1 MPAKK
6 KMTPKDGGYVF
17 PSEGKKFTEEEVAA
31 AFGGKSVSFDA
42 HDITSKIIE
51 FGKILTGISL
61 YGYQEEAV
69 YAIIY
74 SVITFSGDV
83 KTMLFSRQS
92 GKSEAMA
99 FIVDTLCVLLP
110 ALGKII
116 PDLEQFSTGFRVG
129 LFAPQ
134 SDQVQTTYSRAMT
147 RINSANAEMVLADP
161 DIDVYLESTARLE
174 LSNGSY
180 LAGQVASKQ
189 SKIESKTYDMVI
201 VEEAQDVEDLIVSKC
216 YAEDTRINMPYGDWI
231 TIKDVVERK
240 TEVLTPEGKIRPT
253 DWINTGVQEVFRIE
267 LCNGRH
273 LDVTELHRN
282 LAFRRNYNSQKPFEC
297 LTKDLKVGD
306 RLAVRDKLPTF
317 GHYGDYSMGLVLGL
331 LLGDGCFTQGVQFCG
346 FREVWDYVAPHV
358 ERMGCSVSMREP
370 KSNGLIEGAFVNFG
384 HCNDHRA
391 NKIQWW
397 LKDLGLYGLTGF
409 YKFIPNLPY
418 SEEFLKGLICGL
430 FEADGSVQ
438 AAKKG
443 NIRYASIS
451 KRLVE
456 DISFQLQKFGIHC
469 SISVKDQERGFGKT
483 ANRLYELHIRDRIS
497 VIRFADT
504 FRLITKNELLDKA
517 KNIALSLNTN
527 AGCAKVFD
535 DGNRYIRIKSIR
547 SIGKKQTYCV
557 TVPTKD
563 HWIIANGIVSGNSI
577 EPMLSSTAGTL
588 IKVGTT
594 GMCKNHFWYEIQHNR
609 QIDRKV
615 IDPRIRNHFEFD
627 YKRIIK
633 DRREQYEIDHKRFHL
648 NYEADILRKKARWG
662 EDSQSFKLAYALIWD
677 LESGMLLTD
686 KEFNGIINR
695 KLGLQ
700 MPDATDRV
708 VAGLDIGKSPA
719 ETVLT
724 IAKVFSREEAF
735 EKPYKQILAWVALGG
750 LDYEAQHHVILD
762 CIVEF
767 NISAIYADY
776 TGVGKAVVDR
786 LMYACGEYVDITP
799 YTFTAQSKSD
809 MWFNFTSEIQTR
821 HLIVPANSKVRATTE
836 YMKFEEQMKNCQKYF
851 NGSYMVCEKSE
862 GYFDDFVDSAALM
875 CLAANEEQA
884 VEEEVEVLDNPLY
897 RGIKD
902 TIGALHRNSYIF

>member
-1 MPAKK
+1 M
-6 KMTPKDGGYVF
+6 PKDDGYVF
-17 PSEGKKFTEEEVAA
+17 PSKGKKVTEEEVTS
-31 AFGGKSVSFDA
+31 AFEGKSVSFDA
-42 HDITSKIIE
+42 HEITSKIIE
-51 FGKILTGISL
+51 FGKILTGLSL
-61 YGYQEEAV
+61 YRYQEEAV

-99 FIVDTLCVLLP
+99 FIIDTLCVLLP

-147 RINSANAEMVLADP
+147 RINSANAEMILSDP

-201 VEEAQDVEDLIVSKC
+201 VEEAQDVDDLIVSKC
-216 YAEDTRINMPYGDWI
+216 YSEDTIINMPYGDWI
-231 TIKDVVERK
+231 TIKDVVQRK
-240 TEVLTPEGKIRPT
+240 TEVMTPDGKIRPT
-253 DWINTGVQEVFRIE
+253 KWLDTGVQEVLRIE

-273 LDVTELHRN
+273 LDVTPLHRN
-282 LAFRRNYNSQKPFEC
+282 LTLRRNHNGQRPFEC
-297 LTKDLKVGD
+297 LTKDLRVGD
-306 RLAVRDKLPTF
+306 RLAVKDVIPTF

-346 FREVWDYVAPHV
+346 FKEVWEYVTPHV
-358 ERMGCSVSMREP
+358 EHMGCTVSMRKP
-370 KSNGLIEGAFVNFG
+370 KRNGLIEGAFVNLG
-384 HCNDHRA
+384 HCNDHKS

-409 YKFIPNLPY
+409 NKFIPNLPY
-418 SEEFLKGLICGL
+418 SKEFLKGLICGL

-438 AAKKG
+438 ALKKG

-456 DISFQLQKFGIHC
+456 DISFQLQKFGVHC
-469 SISVKDQERGFGKT
+469 SISVKEQKMGFGKT
-483 ANRLYELHIRDRIS
+483 SNRLYELHIRDGLS
-497 VIRFADT
+497 VIRFAET
-504 FRLITKNELLDKA
+504 FRLITKNDTLDKA
-517 KNIALSLNTN
+517 CELARRLNMK
-527 AGCAKVFD
+527 AGGTKVYE
-535 DGNRYIRIKSIR
+535 DGNRYVRIKSIR
-547 SIGKKQTYCV
+547 SIGNKQTYCV

-594 GMCKNHFWYEIQHNR
+594 GMYKNHFWYEIQHNR
-609 QIDRKV
+609 QLDRKV

-627 YKRIIK
+627 YKCIIK
-633 DRREQYEIDHKRFHL
+633 DRREQYEKDGKRFHL

-662 EDSQSFKLAYALIWD
+662 EDSQAFKLAYALIWD

-700 MPDATDRV
+700 MPSNTDYV

-724 IAKVFSREEAF
+724 IAKVFHVEDQF
-735 EKPYKQILAWVALGG
+735 DKPYKQILAWIALGG
-750 LDYEAQHHVILD
+750 MDYEAQHHAILD

-767 NISAIYADY
+767 NITTIFADY

-799 YTFTAQSKSD
+799 YTFTSQSKSD
-809 MWFNFTSEIQTR
+809 MWFNFVSEIQTR
-821 HLIVPANSKVRATTE
+821 HLIVPANKKVRSTTE
-836 YMKFEEQMKNCQKYF
+836 FMKFEEQMKNCQKYF
-851 NGSYMVCEKSE
+851 NGAYMVCEKSE
-862 GYFDDFVDSAALM
+862 GYFDDFVDSCALM
-875 CLAANEEQA
+875 CMAANEEQK
-884 VEEEVEVLDNPLY
+884 VDEEMEVTANPLY
-897 RGIKD
+897 GGITD
-902 TIGALHRNSYIF
+902 TINAIKRHSY

>member
-1 MPAKK
+1 MPVKK
-6 KMTPKDGGYVF
+6 SKTMPKDDGYVF
-17 PSEGKKFTEEEVAA
+17 PSKGKKVTEEEVAS
-31 AFGGKSVSFDA
+31 AFEGKSVSFDA
-42 HDITSKIIE
+42 HEITSKIIE
-51 FGKILTGISL
+51 FGKILTGLSL
-61 YGYQEEAV
+61 YKYQEEAV

-99 FIVDTLCVLLP
+99 FIIDTLCVLLP

-147 RINSANAEMVLADP
+147 RINSANAEMVLSDP
-161 DIDVYLESTARLE
+161 DIDVWLESTARLE

-201 VEEAQDVEDLIVSKC
+201 VEEAQDVDDLIVSKC
-216 YAEDTRINMPYGDWI
+216 YAEDTKINMPYGDWI
-231 TIKDVVERK
+231 TIKDCVQRK
-240 TEVLTPEGKIRPT
+240 TEVLTPEGKIKPIH
-253 DWINTGVQEVFRIE
+253 WLNTGEQEVFRIE

-273 LDVTELHRN
+273 LDVTGLHRN
-282 LAFRRNYNSQKPFEC
+282 LAFRRSYNRQKPFEC
-297 LTKDLKVGD
+297 LTKDLRVGD
-306 RLAVRDKLPTF
+306 RLAVRDIIPTF
-317 GHYGDYSMGLVLGL
+317 GHYGDYSMGVVLGL
-331 LLGDGCFTQGVQFCG
+331 LLGDGNFTSSGVNFCG
-346 FREVWDYVAPHV
+346 FQEVWDFVKPHV
-358 ERMGCSVSMREP
+358 EKLGCEISIRGKKES
-370 KSNGLIEGAFVNFG
+370 GLIEGAFVNPER
-384 HCNDHRA
+384 NNTR
-391 NKIQWW
+391 NKIGMW
-397 LKDLGLYGLTGF
+397 LRDIGLWGHDGF
-409 YKFIPNLPY
+409 SKFIPNLPY
-418 SEEFLKGLICGL
+418 SKEFLEGLMCGL

-438 AAKKG
+438 AGAKG

-456 DISFQLQKFGIHC
+456 DISFHLQKFGIHC
-469 SISVKDQERGFGKT
+469 SISHKENEKGFGKSS
-483 ANRLYELHIRDRIS
+483 NILYELHIRDRLS
-497 VIRFADT
+497 VIRFAKA
-504 FRLITKNELLDKA
+504 FRLITKNEKLDSA
-517 KNIALSLNTN
+517 KKIAEGLNVD
-527 AGCAKVFD
+527 AGCAKVFS

-547 SIGKKQTYCV
+547 SLGVKQTYCV
-557 TVPTKD
+557 TVPTEG

-594 GMCKNHFWYEIQHNR
+594 GMYKNHFWYEIQHNR
-609 QIDRKV
+609 QVDRK
-615 IDPRIRNHFEFD
+615 ILDPRIRNHFEFD

-633 DRREQYEIDHKRFHL
+633 DRREQYEKDGKRFHL

-700 MPDATDRV
+700 MPSNTDYV

-724 IAKVFSREEAF
+724 IARVFHLEDQF
-735 EKPYKQILAWVALGG
+735 DKPYKQILAWVALGG
-750 LDYEAQHHVILD
+750 MDYEAQHHAILD

-767 NISAIYADY
+767 NISTIFADY

-799 YTFTAQSKSD
+799 YTFTSQSKSD
-809 MWFNFTSEIQTR
+809 MWFNFVSEIQTR
-821 HLIVPANSKVRATTE
+821 HLIVPANKKVRSTTE
-836 YMKFEEQMKNCQKYF
+836 FMKFEEQMKNCQKYF
-851 NGSYMVCEKSE
+851 NGAYMVCEKSE
-862 GYFDDFVDSAALM
+862 GYFDDFVDSCALM
-875 CLAANEEQA
+875 CMAANEEQK
-884 VEEEVEVLDNPLY
+884 VDEEMEVTANPLY
-897 RGIKD
+897 GGVTD
-902 TIGALHRNSYIF
+902 TINAIKRHSY